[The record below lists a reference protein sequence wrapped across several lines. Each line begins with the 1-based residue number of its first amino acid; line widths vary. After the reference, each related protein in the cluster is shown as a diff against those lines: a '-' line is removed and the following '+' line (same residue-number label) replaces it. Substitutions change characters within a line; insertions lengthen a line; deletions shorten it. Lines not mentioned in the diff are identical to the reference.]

1 VLPGDYMV
9 DLQING
15 KWTGRASVR
24 FIAQPDSDIALP
36 CVGPALIVRIGLD
49 FEKLSASARALL

>member
-36 CVGPALIVRIGLD
+36 CVDPALIVRIGLD